1 MPGSRDARGRSMRLL
16 RYRERVA
23 MYDLGERLEVRCNIE
38 GRDFMFETGAVAKQA
53 DGAVLVSFGESM
65 VLVTATAS
73 HTIREGIDFFPMV
86 VDYQEMA
93 YAAGKIPGGFFKR
106 EGRPSEKEIL
116 TARLI
121 DRPLRPLFPKGF
133 LNEVQ
138 IIATVLSADQE
149 NDTDVLAICGAS
161 AALQISEIPFKGP
174 IAGVR
179 VGRVKGQWVS
189 NPTRSMLQ
197 ESDVNLIVAGN
208 RDGVVMV
215 EGGGQELSEDDLLDA
230 IFFGHRALQPILDIQ
245 EELKKKCIES
255 ENGRRRKAGEA
266 EISTIEKRTVP
277 EATLDS
283 VLGQS
288 VLLKEEPL
296 RGRIRAASEKI
307 QQALAISRKK
317 SRNEQLEKVRQETL
331 APLLTEFPKQA
342 GEFKA
347 YYEALEKSILRQ
359 PILQG
364 NRRIDGRAFNEVRP
378 IHIQVGWLPRTHGSA
393 RFTRGETQASAVV
406 TLGSGDDEQKIDAL
420 TGETF
425 KTFMLHYNFPPYSV
439 GEVRMLRGPSRRD
452 IGHGALAER
461 SISRVLPSNE
471 KFPYTI
477 RIVSEVLE
485 SNGSSS
491 MATVCGGSLA
501 LMDAG
506 VQIKSPVAGIAMGLI
521 KEGEKVVVLTDILGD
536 EDHYGD
542 MDFKVAGTKTG
553 ITGFQMD
560 IKISGV
566 TREILRQALAQAREG
581 REFILG
587 KMEEALPGPRQE
599 LSPYAPRFLSL
610 RIKPDRI
617 REIIGPQGKIIRG
630 IQDET
635 GVKINVEDDG
645 LVQIFS
651 PDSGSANKAAD
662 RIRNLIK
669 EAVVG
674 EIYLGRVTSIA
685 RKPDGKEFGA
695 FVEIFPGM
703 DGLVHISQLAN
714 ERVRNVEDVLKQGDQ
729 VLVKVIGIDERGKIK
744 LSRKE
749 ALGLPWPEKKE

>member
-1 MPGSRDARGRSMRLL
+1 MS
-16 RYRERVA
+16 E
-23 MYDLGERLEVRCNIE
+23 LGTRLEVRCNLE
-38 GRDFMFETGAVAKQA
+38 GRDFIVETGAVAKQA
-53 DGAVLVSFGESM
+53 DGAVLVTFGESI

-73 HTIREGIDFFPMV
+73 KTIREGIDFFPMV

-149 NDTDVLAICGAS
+149 NDPDVLAICGAS
-161 AALQISEIPFKGP
+161 AALQISNIPFQGP

-179 VGRVKGQWVS
+179 VGRVKGQWVC
-189 NPTRSMLQ
+189 NPTGSQLAQ
-197 ESDVNLIVAGN
+197 SDVNLIVAGS
-208 RDGVVMV
+208 REGVVMV
-215 EGGGQELSEDDLLDA
+215 EGGGQEISEEELLEA
-230 IFFGHRALQPILDIQ
+230 IFFGHRSLQPILDIQ
-245 EELKKKCIES
+245 DELRKKKVAL
-255 ENGRRRKAGEA
+255 ENERRKATGEA
-266 EISTIEKRTVP
+266 GILDLEKRPVP
-277 EATLDS
+277 ELSLDP
-283 VLGQS
+283 VLGRR
-288 VLLKEEPL
+288 VLLADETV
-296 RGRIRAASEKI
+296 RQQIRAGGEEKI
-307 QQALAISRKK
+307 LQALSIANKK
-317 SRNEQLEKVRQETL
+317 VRNDQLEKARQDTL
-331 APLLTEFPKQA
+331 APFLEKYPEKT
-342 GEFKA
+342 GEIKA
-347 YYEALEKSILRQ
+347 YYEALEKTVVRR
-359 PILQG
+359 PIFQE
-364 NRRIDGRAFNEVRP
+364 NRRVDGRAFNEVRP

-393 RFTRGETQASAVV
+393 RFTRGETQVSAVV
-406 TLGSGDDEQKIDAL
+406 TLGSADDEQKIDAL

-425 KTFMLHYNFPPYSV
+425 KSFMLHYNFPPFSV

-461 SISRVLPSNE
+461 SIKRILPSDE
-471 KFPYTI
+471 KNPYTI

-491 MATVCGGSLA
+491 MATVCGASLA

-506 VQIKSPVAGIAMGLI
+506 VQIKRPVAGIAMGLI
-521 KEGEKVVVLTDILGD
+521 KEGEKVAILTDILGD
-536 EDHYGD
+536 EDHHGD
-542 MDFKVAGTKTG
+542 MDFKVAGSKAG

-566 TREILRQALAQAREG
+566 TREILRQALTQAKEG
-581 REFILG
+581 REFILQ
-587 KMEEALPGPRQE
+587 KIEEALPAPRAE
-599 LSPYAPRFLSL
+599 MSPYAPRFLNL

-617 REIIGPQGKIIRG
+617 REIIGPQGKVIRG

-645 LVQIFS
+645 SVHIFS
-651 PDSGSANKAAD
+651 PDSRAAEKAAD
-662 RIRNLIK
+662 IIRNMVK
-669 EAVVG
+669 EAEVG
-674 EIYLGRVTSIA
+674 EFYMGRVTSIA
-685 RKPDGKEFGA
+685 RKMDGKEFGA
-695 FVEIFPGM
+695 FVEILPGV

-714 ERVRNVEDVLKQGDQ
+714 ERVKNVEDVLKEGDQ
-729 VLVKVIGIDERGKIK
+729 VLVKVIGVDERGKIK

-749 ALGLPWPEKKE
+749 ALGHPWPEKK

>member
-1 MPGSRDARGRSMRLL
+1 MSTMD
-16 RYRERVA
+16 
-23 MYDLGERLEVRCNIE
+23 ERLEVRCTIE
-38 GRDFMFETGAVAKQA
+38 GRNFVIETGAVAKQA
-53 DGAVLVSFGESM
+53 DGAVLVSFGESL

-73 HTIREGIDFFPMV
+73 KTIREGIDFFPLV

-133 LNEVQ
+133 FNDVQ

-149 NDTDVLAICGAS
+149 NDPDVLAISGAS
-161 AALQISEIPFKGP
+161 AALEISDIPFQSP

-179 VGRVKGQWVS
+179 VGRVAGKWIC
-189 NPTRSMLQ
+189 NPTNGQLQ
-197 ESDVNLIVAGN
+197 KSDVNLVVAGS
-208 RDGVVMV
+208 RESVVMV
-215 EGGGQELSEDDLLDA
+215 EGGGNEISEEDLLEA
-230 IFFGHRALQPILDIQ
+230 IFFGHRCLQPIIDLQ
-245 EELKKKCIES
+245 EELKQRRVQLENDKRKMAGGPTISALEKK
-255 ENGRRRKAGEA
+255 A
-266 EISTIEKRTVP
+266 VP
-277 EATLDS
+277 ALS
-283 VLGQS
+283 VDAFLNQP
-288 VLLKEEPL
+288 VLLAAESL
-296 RGRIRAASEKI
+296 RERIRAASLEKI
-307 QQALAISRKK
+307 RQAFSISQKK
-317 SRNEQLEKVRQETL
+317 ARNEQLEKVRQETL
-331 APLLTEFPKQA
+331 TLILEEFPAQA
-342 GEFKA
+342 REIKE
-347 YYEALEKSILRQ
+347 YYEALEKFVCRE
-359 PILQG
+359 PIFLQ
-364 NRRIDGRAFNEVRP
+364 NRRIDGRAMKEVRP
-378 IHIQVGWLPRTHGSA
+378 ISIQVGWLPRTHGSA
-393 RFTRGETQASAVV
+393 RFTRGETQVSAVV
-406 TLGSGDDEQKIDAL
+406 TLGSAEDEQKIDAL

-425 KTFMLHYNFPPYSV
+425 KSFMLHYNFPPFSV

-461 SISRVLPSNE
+461 AISQALPPNE

-491 MATVCGGSLA
+491 MATVCGASLA

-506 VQIKSPVAGIAMGLI
+506 VQIKSAVAGIAMGLVRD
-521 KEGEKVVVLTDILGD
+521 GERVAILTDILGD
-536 EDHYGD
+536 EDHHGD
-542 MDFKVAGTKTG
+542 MDFKIAGTKNG

-587 KMEEALPGPRQE
+587 KMEEALPSPRAE
-599 LSPYAPRFLSL
+599 LSSYAPRVLTL
-610 RIKPDRI
+610 KIKPDKI
-617 REIIGPQGKIIRG
+617 REVIGPQGKIIRG

-635 GVKINVEDDG
+635 GVKINVEDSG
-645 LVQIFS
+645 QIQIFAT
-651 PDSGSANKAAD
+651 DLESATKAATK
-662 RIRNLIK
+662 IRQLTK
-669 EAVVG
+669 EAEVG
-674 EIYLGRVTSIA
+674 EIYLGRVASIA

-695 FVEIFPGM
+695 FVEIFPGT
-703 DGLVHISQLAN
+703 DGLIHISQLAK
-714 ERVRNVEDVLKQGDQ
+714 ERVKNVGDVLREGDE

-749 ALGLPWPEKKE
+749 ALGYPLPEKKE

>member
-1 MPGSRDARGRSMRLL
+1 MSSHGT
-16 RYRERVA
+16 
-23 MYDLGERLEVRCNIE
+23 RLEVRCSLG
-38 GRDFMFETGAVAKQA
+38 GRDFIVETGAVAKQA
-53 DGAVLVSFGESM
+53 DGAVLVTFGESI

-73 HTIREGIDFFPMV
+73 RNIREGIDFFPLV

-116 TARLI
+116 TSRLI

-149 NDTDVLAICGAS
+149 NDPDVLAICGAS
-161 AALQISEIPFKGP
+161 AALEISEIPFQGP

-179 VGRVKGQWVS
+179 VGRIQGQWVA
-189 NPTRSMLQ
+189 NPTVSQLK
-197 ESDVNLIVAGN
+197 ESDVNLIVAGS
-208 RDGVVMV
+208 REGVVMV
-215 EGGGQELSEDDLLDA
+215 EGGGQEISEEELLEA
-230 IFFGHRALQPILDIQ
+230 IFFGHRSLQPILDMQ
-245 EELKKKCIES
+245 EELKEKRIGL
-255 ENGRRRKAGEA
+255 ENEQRKAA
-266 EISTIEKRTVP
+266 EEPEIRTVEKRPVP
-277 EATLDS
+277 ELSSDP
-283 VLGQS
+283 VLGRS
-288 VLLKEEPL
+288 VLLAEESI
-296 RGRIRAASEKI
+296 RQRIRAAGQEKI
-307 QQALAISRKK
+307 VQALATARKK
-317 SRNEQLEKVRQETL
+317 GRNEQLEKARQETL
-331 APLLTEFPKQA
+331 APLLEEFPEKA
-342 GEFKA
+342 GPIKA
-347 YYEALEKSILRQ
+347 YYEALEKSVLRRS
-359 PILQG
+359 ILQE
-364 NRRIDGRAFNEVRP
+364 NRRIDGRAFDEVRP
-378 IHIQVGWLPRTHGSA
+378 IDIQVGWLPRTHGSA
-393 RFTRGETQASAVV
+393 RFTRGETQVSAVV
-406 TLGSGDDEQKIDAL
+406 TLGSADDEQKIDAL

-425 KTFMLHYNFPPYSV
+425 KSFMLHYNFPPYSV

-461 SISRVLPSNE
+461 SISRILPSTE
-471 KFPYTI
+471 KNPYTI

-491 MATVCGGSLA
+491 MATVCGASLA

-506 VQIKSPVAGIAMGLI
+506 VQIKRPVAGIAMGLI

-536 EDHYGD
+536 EDHHGD
-542 MDFKVAGTKTG
+542 MDFKVAGSRTG

-587 KMEEALPGPRQE
+587 KMENALSGPRSE
-599 LSPYAPRFLSL
+599 MSPYAPRFLSL

-645 LVQIFS
+645 TVHIFS
-651 PDSGSANKAAD
+651 PDSRAAQRAAD
-662 RIRNLIK
+662 IIREMIK
-669 EAVVG
+669 EAEVG
-674 EIYLGRVTSIA
+674 EFYLGRVTSIA

-695 FVEIFPGM
+695 FVEIFPGT
-703 DGLVHISQLAN
+703 DGLVHISQLAK
-714 ERVRNVEDVLKQGDQ
+714 ERVRNVGDVVKEGDQ

-749 ALGLPWPEKKE
+749 ALGHPWPEKKG

>member
-1 MPGSRDARGRSMRLL
+1 MSTIGK
-16 RYRERVA
+16 
-23 MYDLGERLEVRCNIE
+23 RLEVRCNLE
-38 GRDFMFETGAVAKQA
+38 GRDFIFETGAVAKQA
-53 DGAVLVSFGESM
+53 DGAVLVTFGESM

-73 HTIREGIDFFPMV
+73 RTIREGIDFFPLV

-133 LNEVQ
+133 FNEVQ

-149 NDTDVLAICGAS
+149 NDPDVLAICGAS
-161 AALQISEIPFKGP
+161 AALQISDIPFQGP

-179 VGRVKGQWVS
+179 VGRVEGQWVC
-189 NPTRSMLQ
+189 NPTGSQLAR
-197 ESDVNLIVAGN
+197 SDVNLVVAGS
-208 RDGVVMV
+208 REGVVMV
-215 EGGGQELSEDDLLDA
+215 EGGGQEISEEELLEA
-230 IFFGHRALQPILDIQ
+230 IFFGHRSLQPILDIQ
-245 EELKKKCIES
+245 DELKRKKIES
-255 ENGRRRKAGEA
+255 ENEQRRAAGA
-266 EISTIEKRTVP
+266 VEIAHIEKRPTP
-277 EATLDS
+277 QLFPDP
-283 VLGQS
+283 VLGKS
-288 VLLKEEPL
+288 VLLADESIRE
-296 RGRIRAASEKI
+296 RIRTAGQERI
-307 QQALAISRKK
+307 VRALSISQKK
-317 SRNEQLEKVRQETL
+317 ARNEQLEKAREDTL
-331 APLLTEFPKQA
+331 KSLLEEFPEKA
-342 GEFKA
+342 GEIKA
-347 YYEALEKSILRQ
+347 YYEALEKFVVRR
-359 PILQG
+359 PILQE
-364 NRRIDGRAFNEVRP
+364 NRRVDGRRFNEVRP

-393 RFTRGETQASAVV
+393 RFTRGETQVSAVV
-406 TLGSGDDEQKIDAL
+406 TLGSAEDEQKIDAL

-425 KTFMLHYNFPPYSV
+425 KSFMLHYNFPPYSV

-461 SISRVLPSNE
+461 SISRILPSSE

-491 MATVCGGSLA
+491 MATVCGSSLA

-506 VQIKSPVAGIAMGLI
+506 IQIKRPVAGIAMGLI

-536 EDHYGD
+536 EDHHGD
-542 MDFKVAGTKTG
+542 MDFKVAGSRVG

-581 REFILG
+581 REFILQ
-587 KMEEALPGPRQE
+587 KMEEALPGPRSE
-599 LSPYAPRFLSL
+599 LSPYAPRFLTI

-617 REIIGPQGKIIRG
+617 REVIGPQGKVIRG

-645 LVQIFS
+645 SVHIFS
-651 PDSGSANKAAD
+651 PDSRAAQNAANK
-662 RIRNLIK
+662 IRDLIK
-669 EAVVG
+669 EAEVG
-674 EIYLGRVTSIA
+674 QFYMGRVTSIA

-695 FVEIFPGM
+695 FVEIFPGT
-703 DGLVHISQLAN
+703 DGLIHISQLAK
-714 ERVRNVEDVLKQGDQ
+714 ERVRNVGDVLKEGDE

-749 ALGLPWPEKKE
+749 ALGHPWPPKE

>member
-1 MPGSRDARGRSMRLL
+1 
-16 RYRERVA
+16 
-23 MYDLGERLEVRCNIE
+23 MYAIGERLEVRCNIE
-38 GRDFMFETGAVAKQA
+38 GKDFVVETGAVAKQA
-53 DGAVLVSFGESM
+53 DGAVLVSFGESI

-73 HTIREGIDFFPMV
+73 RKIREGIDFFPLV

-116 TARLI
+116 TSRLI

-149 NDTDVLAICGAS
+149 NDPDVLAICGAS
-161 AALQISEIPFKGP
+161 AALQISDIPFKGP

-179 VGRVKGQWVS
+179 VGRLKGQWVS
-189 NPTRSMLQ
+189 NPTASQLR
-197 ESDVNLIVAGN
+197 ESDANLIVAGS
-208 RDGVVMV
+208 RESVVMV
-215 EGGGQELSEDDLLDA
+215 EGGGQELSEDDLLEA
-230 IFFGHRALQPILDIQ
+230 IFFGHRALQPILDCQ
-245 EELKKKCIES
+245 EELKKKWVEA
-255 ENGRRRKAGEA
+255 ENARRRTAGEP
-266 EISTIEKRTVP
+266 EISTIEKKPVP
-277 EATLDS
+277 EVILDP

-288 VLLKEEPL
+288 VLLKDES
-296 RGRIRAASEKI
+296 IRERTRTGQEKI
-307 QQALAISRKK
+307 RQALSISRKK
-317 SRNEQLEKVRQETL
+317 VRNEQLEKVREETL
-331 APLLTEFPKQA
+331 APLLEEFPEKA
-342 GEFKA
+342 GEIKA
-347 YYEALEKSILRQ
+347 YYEALEKFVVRQ
-359 PILQG
+359 PILQQ

-393 RFTRGETQASAVV
+393 RFTRGETQVSAVV
-406 TLGSGDDEQKIDAL
+406 TLGSADDEQKIDAL
-420 TGETF
+420 TGESF
-425 KTFMLHYNFPPYSV
+425 KSFMLHYNFPPFSV

-461 SISRVLPSNE
+461 SITRILPSNE
-471 KFPYTI
+471 KFPFTI

-491 MATVCGGSLA
+491 MATVCGASLA

-521 KEGEKVVVLTDILGD
+521 KEGERVVILTDILGD
-536 EDHYGD
+536 EDHHGD
-542 MDFKVAGTKTG
+542 MDFKVAGTKVG

-587 KMEEALPGPRQE
+587 KIQEALSGPREE
-599 LSPYAPRFLSL
+599 LSLYAPRLLSL

-617 REIIGPQGKIIRG
+617 REIIGPQGKVIRG
-630 IQDET
+630 IQDEM

-645 LVQIFS
+645 LVKIFS
-651 PDSGSANKAAD
+651 PDSQSAQKAAD
-662 RIRNLIK
+662 KIRNLIQ
-669 EAVVG
+669 EPEVG
-674 EIYLGRVTSIA
+674 ELYLGRVTSIA

-695 FVEIFPGM
+695 FVEIFPGI
-703 DGLVHISQLAN
+703 DGLVHISQLAK
-714 ERVRNVEDVLKQGDQ
+714 ERVRNVEDVLKEGDQ
-729 VLVKVIGIDERGKIK
+729 VLVKVIGVDERGKIK

>member
-1 MPGSRDARGRSMRLL
+1 MSLHGT
-16 RYRERVA
+16 
-23 MYDLGERLEVRCNIE
+23 RLEVRCSLG
-38 GRDFMFETGAVAKQA
+38 GRDFIVETGAVAKQA
-53 DGAVLVSFGESM
+53 DGAVLVSFGESI

-73 HTIREGIDFFPMV
+73 RTIREGIDFFPLV

-116 TARLI
+116 TSRLI

-133 LNEVQ
+133 FNEVQ
-138 IIATVLSADQE
+138 IVATVLSADQE
-149 NDTDVLAICGAS
+149 NDPDVLAICGAS
-161 AALQISEIPFKGP
+161 AALEISDIPFQGP

-179 VGRVKGQWVS
+179 VGRIQGQWIG
-189 NPTRSMLQ
+189 NPTASQLK
-197 ESDVNLIVAGN
+197 ESDVNLIVAGS
-208 RDGVVMV
+208 REGVVMV
-215 EGGGQELSEDDLLDA
+215 EGGGQEISEEELLEA
-230 IFFGHRALQPILDIQ
+230 IFFGHRSLQPILDIQ
-245 EELKKKCIES
+245 EELKGKRIEL
-255 ENGRRRKAGEA
+255 ENEQRKATGEA
-266 EISTIEKRTVP
+266 EIKTLEKRPVP
-277 EATLDS
+277 ELSLDP
-283 VLGQS
+283 VLGRS
-288 VLLKEEPL
+288 VLLADEPI
-296 RGRIRAASEKI
+296 RERIRTAGQEKI
-307 QQALAISRKK
+307 VQALAIARKK
-317 SRNEQLEKVRQETL
+317 ARNEQLEMARQETL
-331 APLLTEFPKQA
+331 APLLEEFPEKA
-342 GEFKA
+342 GPIKA
-347 YYEALEKSILRQ
+347 YYEALEKSVVRR
-359 PILQG
+359 PILQE
-364 NRRIDGRAFNEVRP
+364 NRRVDGRAFNEVRP
-378 IHIQVGWLPRTHGSA
+378 IDIQVGWLPRTHGSA
-393 RFTRGETQASAVV
+393 RFTRGETQVSAVV
-406 TLGSGDDEQKIDAL
+406 TLGSADDEQKIDAL

-425 KTFMLHYNFPPYSV
+425 KSFMLHYNFPPYSV

-461 SISRVLPSNE
+461 SINRILPSTE
-471 KFPYTI
+471 KNPYTI

-491 MATVCGGSLA
+491 MATVCGASLA

-506 VQIKSPVAGIAMGLI
+506 VQIKRPVAGIAMGLI

-536 EDHYGD
+536 EDHHGD
-542 MDFKVAGTKTG
+542 MDFKVAGSRVG

-587 KMEEALPGPRQE
+587 KMENALSGPRSE
-599 LSPYAPRFLSL
+599 MSPYAPRFLNL

-630 IQDET
+630 IQEET

-645 LVQIFS
+645 SVHIFS
-651 PDSGSANKAAD
+651 PDSQAAQRAANI
-662 RIRNLIK
+662 IREMIK
-669 EAVVG
+669 EAEVG
-674 EIYLGRVTSIA
+674 EFYLGRVTSIA

-695 FVEIFPGM
+695 FVEIFPGT
-703 DGLVHISQLAN
+703 DGLVHISQLAK
-714 ERVRNVEDVLKQGDQ
+714 ERVRNVGDVVKEGDQ

-749 ALGLPWPEKKE
+749 ALGHPWPEKKG

>member
-1 MPGSRDARGRSMRLL
+1 MSAHGT
-16 RYRERVA
+16 
-23 MYDLGERLEVRCNIE
+23 RLEVRCSLG
-38 GRDFMFETGAVAKQA
+38 GRDFIVETGAVAKQA
-53 DGAVLVSFGESM
+53 DGAVLVTFGESI

-73 HTIREGIDFFPMV
+73 RTIREGIDFFPLV

-116 TARLI
+116 TSRLI

-133 LNEVQ
+133 FNEVQ
-138 IIATVLSADQE
+138 IVATVLSADQE
-149 NDTDVLAICGAS
+149 NDPDVLAICGAS
-161 AALQISEIPFKGP
+161 AALEISDIPFQGP

-179 VGRVKGQWVS
+179 VGRIQGQWIG
-189 NPTRSMLQ
+189 NPTVSQLK
-197 ESDVNLIVAGN
+197 ESDVNLIVAGS
-208 RDGVVMV
+208 REGVVMV
-215 EGGGQELSEDDLLDA
+215 EGGGQEISEEELLEA
-230 IFFGHRALQPILDIQ
+230 IFFGHRSLQPILDIQ
-245 EELKKKCIES
+245 EELKGKRIEL
-255 ENGRRRKAGEA
+255 ENERRKAAGEA
-266 EISTIEKRTVP
+266 EIKALEKRPVP
-277 EATLDS
+277 ELSLDP
-283 VLGQS
+283 VLGRS
-288 VLLKEEPL
+288 VLLADEPI
-296 RGRIRAASEKI
+296 RERIRTAGQEKI
-307 QQALAISRKK
+307 VQALAIARKK
-317 SRNEQLEKVRQETL
+317 ARNEQLEMARQETL
-331 APLLTEFPKQA
+331 APLLEEFPEKA
-342 GEFKA
+342 GPIKA
-347 YYEALEKSILRQ
+347 YYEALEKSVVRR
-359 PILQG
+359 PILQE
-364 NRRIDGRAFNEVRP
+364 NRRVDGRAFNEVRP
-378 IHIQVGWLPRTHGSA
+378 IDIQVGWLPRTHGSA
-393 RFTRGETQASAVV
+393 RFTRGETQVSAVV
-406 TLGSGDDEQKIDAL
+406 TLGSADDEQKIDAL

-425 KTFMLHYNFPPYSV
+425 KSFMLHYNFPPYSV

-461 SISRVLPSNE
+461 SISRILPSTE
-471 KFPYTI
+471 KNPYTI

-491 MATVCGGSLA
+491 MATVCGASLA

-506 VQIKSPVAGIAMGLI
+506 VQIKRPVAGIAMGLI
-521 KEGEKVVVLTDILGD
+521 KGGEKVVVLTDILGD
-536 EDHYGD
+536 EDHHGD
-542 MDFKVAGTKTG
+542 MDFKVAGSRVG

-587 KMEEALPGPRQE
+587 KMENALSGPRSE
-599 LSPYAPRFLSL
+599 MSPYAPRFLNL

-645 LVQIFS
+645 SVHIFS
-651 PDSGSANKAAD
+651 PDSQAAQRAANI
-662 RIRNLIK
+662 IREMIK
-669 EAVVG
+669 EAEVG
-674 EIYLGRVTSIA
+674 EFYLGRVTSIA

-695 FVEIFPGM
+695 FVEIFPGT
-703 DGLVHISQLAN
+703 DGLVHISQLAK
-714 ERVRNVEDVLKQGDQ
+714 ERVRNVGDVVKEGDQ

-749 ALGLPWPEKKE
+749 ALGHPWPEKK

>member
-1 MPGSRDARGRSMRLL
+1 
-16 RYRERVA
+16 
-23 MYDLGERLEVRCNIE
+23 MYAFGERLEVRCNIE
-38 GRDFMFETGAVAKQA
+38 GKDFVVETGSVAKQA
-53 DGAVLVSFGESM
+53 DGAVLVSFGESI

-73 HTIREGIDFFPMV
+73 RTIREGIDFFPMT

-116 TARLI
+116 TSRLI

-138 IIATVLSADQE
+138 IVATVLSADQE
-149 NDTDVLAICGAS
+149 NDPDVLAICGAS
-161 AALQISEIPFKGP
+161 AALQISNIPFKGP

-179 VGRVKGQWVS
+179 VGRLKGQWAS
-189 NPTRSMLQ
+189 NPTVSQLQ
-197 ESDVNLIVAGN
+197 EGDANLIVAGS
-208 RDGVVMV
+208 RESVVMV
-215 EGGGQELSEDDLLDA
+215 EGGGRELSEEELLEA
-230 IFFGHRALQPILDIQ
+230 IFFGHRALQPILDCQ
-245 EELKKKCIES
+245 EELKKKWVEA
-255 ENGRRRKAGEA
+255 ENARRRTAGEP
-266 EISTIEKRTVP
+266 EISSIEKRPVP
-277 EATLDS
+277 EVILDP

-288 VLLKEEPL
+288 VLLKDESIRE
-296 RGRIRAASEKI
+296 RIRTGQEKI
-307 QQALAISRKK
+307 QQALFISRKK
-317 SRNEQLEKVRQETL
+317 LRNEQLENVREETL
-331 APLLTEFPKQA
+331 APLLEEFPEKA
-342 GEFKA
+342 GEIKA
-347 YYEALEKSILRQ
+347 YYEALEKFVVRQ
-359 PILQG
+359 PILQQD
-364 NRRIDGRAFNEVRP
+364 RRIDGRAFNEVRP

-393 RFTRGETQASAVV
+393 RFTRGETQVSAVV
-406 TLGSGDDEQKIDAL
+406 TLGSADDEQKIDAL
-420 TGETF
+420 TGESF
-425 KTFMLHYNFPPYSV
+425 KTFMLHYNFPPFSV

-461 SISRVLPSNE
+461 SISRILPSNE
-471 KFPYTI
+471 KFPFTI

-491 MATVCGGSLA
+491 MATVCGASLA

-506 VQIKSPVAGIAMGLI
+506 IQIKSPVAGIAMGLI
-521 KEGEKVVVLTDILGD
+521 KEGERVVILTDILGD
-536 EDHYGD
+536 EDHHGD
-542 MDFKVAGTKTG
+542 MDFKVAGTKVG

-587 KMEEALPGPRQE
+587 KMQEALSGPRE
-599 LSPYAPRFLSL
+599 GLSLYAPRFLSL
-610 RIKPDRI
+610 RVKPDRI
-617 REIIGPQGKIIRG
+617 REIIGPQGKVIRG
-630 IQDET
+630 IQEET

-645 LVQIFS
+645 LVKIFS
-651 PDSGSANKAAD
+651 PDSQSAEKAAD
-662 RIRNLIK
+662 KIRSLIK
-669 EAVVG
+669 EAEVG
-674 EIYLGRVTSIA
+674 ELYLGRVTSIA

-695 FVEIFPGM
+695 FVEIFPGV
-703 DGLVHISQLAN
+703 DGLVHISQLAK
-714 ERVRNVEDVLKQGDQ
+714 ERVRNVEDVLKEGDQ

>member
-1 MPGSRDARGRSMRLL
+1 MSAHGT
-16 RYRERVA
+16 
-23 MYDLGERLEVRCNIE
+23 RLEVRCNLG
-38 GRDFMFETGAVAKQA
+38 GRDFIVETGAVAKQA
-53 DGAVLVSFGESM
+53 DGAVLVTFGESI

-73 HTIREGIDFFPMV
+73 RTIREGIDFFPLV

-116 TARLI
+116 TSRLI

-149 NDTDVLAICGAS
+149 NDPDVLAICGAS
-161 AALQISEIPFKGP
+161 AALEISDIPFQGP

-179 VGRVKGQWVS
+179 VGRIQGQWVC
-189 NPTRSMLQ
+189 NPTVSQLK
-197 ESDVNLIVAGN
+197 ESDVNLIVAGS
-208 RDGVVMV
+208 REGVVMV
-215 EGGGQELSEDDLLDA
+215 EGGGQEISEEELLEA
-230 IFFGHRALQPILDIQ
+230 IFFGHRSLQPILGIQ
-245 EELKKKCIES
+245 EELKGKRIEL
-255 ENGRRRKAGEA
+255 ENEQRKAAGQPEIRTA
-266 EISTIEKRTVP
+266 EKKAVP
-277 EATLDS
+277 ELSFDP
-283 VLGQS
+283 VMGKP
-288 VLLKEEPL
+288 VLLADESIRE
-296 RGRIRAASEKI
+296 RIRTAGQGKI
-307 QQALAISRKK
+307 LQALAIAKK
-317 SRNEQLEKVRQETL
+317 KLRNEQLEKARQETL
-331 APLLTEFPKQA
+331 APLLEEFPEKA
-342 GEFKA
+342 GPLKA
-347 YYEALEKSILRQ
+347 YYEALEKFVVRR
-359 PILQG
+359 PILQED
-364 NRRIDGRAFNEVRP
+364 RRVDGRAFNEVRP

-393 RFTRGETQASAVV
+393 RFTRGETQVSAAV
-406 TLGSGDDEQKIDAL
+406 TLGSADDEQKIDAL

-425 KTFMLHYNFPPYSV
+425 KSFMLHYNFPPYSV
-439 GEVRMLRGPSRRD
+439 GEVRMMRGPSRRD

-461 SISRVLPSNE
+461 SISRILPSNE
-471 KFPYTI
+471 KNPYTI

-491 MATVCGGSLA
+491 MATVCGASLA

-506 VQIKSPVAGIAMGLI
+506 IQIKRPVAGIAMGLI

-536 EDHYGD
+536 EDHHGD
-542 MDFKVAGTKTG
+542 MDFKVAGSRTG

-566 TREILRQALAQAREG
+566 TRDILRQALAQAREG

-587 KMEEALPGPRQE
+587 KMENALSGPRAE
-599 LSPYAPRFLSL
+599 MSPYAPRFLSL
-610 RIKPDRI
+610 RIRPDRI

-645 LVQIFS
+645 SVHIFS
-651 PDSGSANKAAD
+651 PDSQAAQRAAD
-662 RIRNLIK
+662 IIRELIK
-669 EAVVG
+669 EAEVG
-674 EIYLGRVTSIA
+674 EFYLGRVSSIA

-695 FVEIFPGM
+695 FVEIFPGT
-703 DGLVHISQLAN
+703 DGLVHISQSAN
-714 ERVRNVEDVLKQGDQ
+714 ERVRNVEDVLKEGDQ

-749 ALGLPWPEKKE
+749 ALGHPWPEKK

>member
-1 MPGSRDARGRSMRLL
+1 MNAI
-16 RYRERVA
+16 
-23 MYDLGERLEVRCNIE
+23 GERLEVRCNIE
-38 GRDFMFETGAVAKQA
+38 GKDFVVETGAVAKQA
-53 DGAVLVSFGESM
+53 DGAVLVSFGESI

-73 HTIREGIDFFPMV
+73 RKIREGIDFFPLT

-116 TARLI
+116 TSRLI

-149 NDTDVLAICGAS
+149 NDPDVLAICGAS
-161 AALQISEIPFKGP
+161 AALQISDIPFKGP

-179 VGRVKGQWVS
+179 VGRLKGQWVS
-189 NPTRSMLQ
+189 NPTVSQLR
-197 ESDVNLIVAGN
+197 ESDANLIVAGS
-208 RDGVVMV
+208 RESVVMV
-215 EGGGQELSEDDLLDA
+215 EGGGQELSEDDLLEA
-230 IFFGHRALQPILDIQ
+230 IFFGHRALQPILDCQ
-245 EELKKKCIES
+245 EELKKKWVEA
-255 ENGRRRKAGEA
+255 ENARRRTAGEPA
-266 EISTIEKRTVP
+266 ISTIEKKPVP
-277 EATLDS
+277 EVILDP

-288 VLLKEEPL
+288 VLLKDESIRE
-296 RGRIRAASEKI
+296 RIRTGQEKI
-307 QQALAISRKK
+307 RQALSISRKK
-317 SRNEQLEKVRQETL
+317 VRNEQLEKVREETL
-331 APLLTEFPKQA
+331 APLLEEFPEKA
-342 GEFKA
+342 GEIKA
-347 YYEALEKSILRQ
+347 YYEALEKFVVRQ
-359 PILQG
+359 PILQQ

-393 RFTRGETQASAVV
+393 RFTRGETQVSAVV
-406 TLGSGDDEQKIDAL
+406 TLGSADDEQKIDAL
-420 TGETF
+420 TGESF
-425 KTFMLHYNFPPYSV
+425 KSFMLHYNFPPFSV

-461 SISRVLPSNE
+461 SITRILPSNE
-471 KFPYTI
+471 KFPFTI

-491 MATVCGGSLA
+491 MATVCGASLA

-521 KEGEKVVVLTDILGD
+521 KEGERVVILTDILGD
-536 EDHYGD
+536 EDHHGD
-542 MDFKVAGTKTG
+542 MDFKVAGTKVG

-587 KMEEALPGPRQE
+587 KIQEALSGPREE
-599 LSPYAPRFLSL
+599 LSLYAPRLLSL

-617 REIIGPQGKIIRG
+617 REIIGPQGKVIRG
-630 IQDET
+630 IQEEM

-645 LVQIFS
+645 LVKIFS
-651 PDSGSANKAAD
+651 PDSQSAQKAAD
-662 RIRNLIK
+662 KIRNLIK
-669 EAVVG
+669 EPEVG
-674 EIYLGRVTSIA
+674 ELYLGRVTSIA

-695 FVEIFPGM
+695 FVEIFPGI
-703 DGLVHISQLAN
+703 DGLVHISQLAK
-714 ERVRNVEDVLKQGDQ
+714 ERVRNVEDVLKEGDQ
-729 VLVKVIGIDERGKIK
+729 VLVKVIGVDERGKIK

>member
-1 MPGSRDARGRSMRLL
+1 MSTHGT
-16 RYRERVA
+16 
-23 MYDLGERLEVRCNIE
+23 RLEVRCNLG
-38 GRDFMFETGAVAKQA
+38 GRDFVIETGAVAKQA
-53 DGAVLVSFGESM
+53 DGAVLVTFGESI

-73 HTIREGIDFFPMV
+73 RTIREGIDFFPLT

-116 TARLI
+116 TSRLI
-121 DRPLRPLFPKGF
+121 DRPLRPLFRKGF

-149 NDTDVLAICGAS
+149 NDPDVLAICGAS
-161 AALQISEIPFKGP
+161 AALEISEIPFQGP

-179 VGRVKGQWVS
+179 VGRIQGQWVC
-189 NPTRSMLQ
+189 NPTVSQLK
-197 ESDVNLIVAGN
+197 ESDVNLIVAGS
-208 RDGVVMV
+208 REGVVMV
-215 EGGGQELSEDDLLDA
+215 EGGGQEISEEELLEA
-230 IFFGHRALQPILDIQ
+230 IFFGHQSLQPILGIQ
-245 EELKKKCIES
+245 EELKRQKIDR
-255 ENGRRRKAGEA
+255 ENEERKAGGEP
-266 EISTIEKRTVP
+266 EIRAVEKRPVP
-277 EATLDS
+277 ELSLDP
-283 VLGQS
+283 VMGKS
-288 VLLKEEPL
+288 VLLADESIRE
-296 RGRIRAASEKI
+296 RIRTAGQGKI
-307 QQALAISRKK
+307 LQALAIARKK
-317 SRNEQLEKVRQETL
+317 ARNEELEKTRQETL
-331 APLLTEFPKQA
+331 APLLEEYPEQA
-342 GEFKA
+342 GPIKA
-347 YYEALEKSILRQ
+347 YYEALEKFLVRRLM
-359 PILQG
+359 LQE
-364 NRRIDGRAFNEVRP
+364 NRRIDGRTFNEVRP

-393 RFTRGETQASAVV
+393 RFTRGETQVSAVV
-406 TLGSGDDEQKIDAL
+406 TLGSADDEQKIDAL

-425 KTFMLHYNFPPYSV
+425 KSFMLHYNFPPYSV
-439 GEVRMLRGPSRRD
+439 GEVRMMRGPSRRD

-461 SISRVLPSNE
+461 SISRILPSDE
-471 KFPYTI
+471 KNPYTI

-491 MATVCGGSLA
+491 MATVCGASLA

-506 VQIKSPVAGIAMGLI
+506 VQIKRPVAGIAMGLI

-536 EDHYGD
+536 EDHHGD
-542 MDFKVAGTKTG
+542 MDFKVAGSRAG

-587 KMEEALPGPRQE
+587 KMENALSGPKPE
-599 LSPYAPRFLSL
+599 MSPHAPRFLNL

-645 LVQIFS
+645 SVHIFS
-651 PDSGSANKAAD
+651 PDSQAAQKAANI
-662 RIRNLIK
+662 IREMIK
-669 EAVVG
+669 EAEVG
-674 EIYLGRVTSIA
+674 EFYMGRVTSIA

-695 FVEIFPGM
+695 FVEIFPGT
-703 DGLVHISQLAN
+703 DGLVHISQLAK
-714 ERVRNVEDVLKQGDQ
+714 ERVRNVEDVVKEGDQ

-749 ALGLPWPEKKE
+749 ALGHPWPEKKE